1 MKKFMRRKAE
11 RLFFKS
17 LTISNTLF
25 YDKHESRKQ
34 KGHKLSIIPSG
45 LQCDLSEVHFLLLNH
60 PEVPRPDWLSFH
72 LTEILACMLP
82 QCGMLDNTAQG
93 PMCRPKY

>member
-1 MKKFMRRKAE
+1 MRRKAE

-82 QCGMLDNTAQG
+82 QCGMLDNAAQG